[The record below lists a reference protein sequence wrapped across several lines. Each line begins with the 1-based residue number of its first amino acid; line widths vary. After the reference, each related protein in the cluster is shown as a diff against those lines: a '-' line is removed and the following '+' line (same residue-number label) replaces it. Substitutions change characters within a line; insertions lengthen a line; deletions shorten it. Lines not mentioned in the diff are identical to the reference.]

1 MAVEQHDSET
11 ATDDEGTESG
21 AYPLGLSLA
30 SAAVA
35 AAVASPFIW
44 VLLAASNVPFSR
56 ALEIVTRD
64 TTVDM
69 FVNSTIMVA
78 GVTVFSILLGVPLAY
93 LTVRTNLPGRRVWTV
108 LVTLPLVIPS
118 YIGAFVFTS
127 AFGEGGDVNEFL
139 APFGVPQIPDVTG
152 LEGAVLVITLYTY
165 PYVYITARAGL
176 KTVDTTLVDAARTLR
191 HSRLQAVRRVVLP
204 QLQPAIAAGAL
215 LTALYALSDFGT
227 PAIMGYNVFTTVI
240 ESATQRGSS
249 TGGSGLDRAALLS
262 LQLLT
267 VTAVILAV
275 ENRTRSNEQFASGRQ
290 GGQASLARLG
300 PWKWPALALCS
311 LVVLVSIVL
320 PVLILV
326 GWLLAG
332 PEPGWRV
339 PFELSNLTDSL
350 TLSVAAAVVATI
362 AGLPIA
368 YLSAN
373 HDTRVGKLTERV
385 SYFGYAAPGVVVAF
399 ALIYLSTRTFPSL
412 NQALPLLIFAYVVRF
427 LPQSVGS
434 TRASFLQVNPALP
447 EAARTLGRSSVGAFR
462 SVTLPLAA
470 PGLLGGAALVFLT
483 TMKELPVTLLL
494 RPTRYETLVIA
505 VWQAHRAQAFYD
517 AAVPALILLGV
528 SAVSIFVILS
538 QEGYDV
544 K

>member
-1 MAVEQHDSET
+1 MEVEQHDSGTVTE
-11 ATDDEGTESG
+11 DDAGSESG

-44 VLLAASNVPFSR
+44 VLLAASNVPFDV
-56 ALEIVTRD
+56 AIDIITQD
-64 TTVDM
+64 TTVAV
-69 FVNSTIMVA
+69 FVNSTVMVT
-78 GVTVFSILLGVPLAY
+78 GVTVFSILLGVPLAF

-139 APFGVPQIPDVTG
+139 APFGVPHIPDITG

-191 HSRLQAVRRVVLP
+191 HTRLQAIRRVVLP

-227 PAIMGYNVFTTVI
+227 PAIMGYGVFTTVI
-240 ESATQRGSS
+240 ESATRRG
-249 TGGSGLDRAALLS
+249 GGLDRAALLS
-262 LQLLT
+262 LHLLVVT
-267 VTAVILAV
+267 VFILAI
-275 ENRTRSNEQFASGRQ
+275 ENRTRNNEKFASGRQ
-290 GGQASLARLG
+290 GGTATLARLG
-300 PWKWPALALCS
+300 PWKWPALAFCS
-311 LVVLVSIVL
+311 LVVLVAIVL
-320 PVLILV
+320 PIVVLV

-339 PFELSNLTDSL
+339 PFELENLTNSL
-350 TLSVAAAVVATI
+350 KLSLAAALVATV

-368 YLSAN
+368 YLSAR

-399 ALIYLSTRTFPSL
+399 ALIYLSTRTVPSL
-412 NQALPLLIFAYVVRF
+412 NQALPLLVFAYVVRF

-462 SVTLPLAA
+462 AVTLPLAA

-494 RPTRYETLVIA
+494 HPTGYETLVMQ
-505 VWQAHRAQAFYD
+505 VWQAHRNQAFFD

-528 SAVSIFVILS
+528 SAASIFVILS

>member
-1 MAVEQHDSET
+1 MAVEQHDSRT
-11 ATDDEGTESG
+11 ADEDDEGGESG

-35 AAVASPFIW
+35 AAVASPFLW
-44 VLLAASNVPFSR
+44 VLLAASNVPFDV
-56 ALEIVTRD
+56 ALDILTQD
-64 TTVDM
+64 TTISV
-69 FVNSTIMVA
+69 FVNSTVMVS
-78 GVTVFSILLGVPLAY
+78 GVTVLSILLGVPLAF
-93 LTVRTNLPGRRVWTV
+93 LTVRTNLPGRRIWTV

-139 APFGVPQIPDVTG
+139 APLGVPQIPDITG

-191 HSRLQAVRRVVLP
+191 HTRLEAIRRVVLP

-240 ESATQRGSS
+240 ESATRRG
-249 TGGSGLDRAALLS
+249 GGLDRAALLS
-262 LQLLT
+262 LQLLAVT
-267 VTAVILAV
+267 VFILAV
-275 ENRTRSNEQFASGRQ
+275 ENRTRNNEKFAGGRQ

-300 PWKWPALALCS
+300 AWKWPALAFCALI
-311 LVVLVSIVL
+311 VLVAIVL
-320 PVLILV
+320 PVVILV

-332 PEPGWRV
+332 PEAGWRV

-350 TLSVAAAVVATI
+350 KLSVAAALVATL

-368 YLSAN
+368 YLSAR
-373 HDTRVGKLTERV
+373 HDTRVGQLTERL

-447 EAARTLGRSSVGAFR
+447 EAARTLGRTSVGAFR
-462 SVTLPLAA
+462 AVTLPLAA
-470 PGLLGGAALVFLT
+470 PGLLGGTALVFLT

-494 RPTRYETLVIA
+494 HPTGYETLVMQ
-505 VWQAHRAQAFYD
+505 VWQAHRNQAFYD